1 MENNDMWQKKPS
13 TFFCDTFPGAFA
25 NPLCDTVVPTESGLE
40 LQLNK
45 PFKCVK
51 VKGFFPS

>member
-1 MENNDMWQKKPS
+1 MAKKKS
-13 TFFCDTFPGAFA
+13 TFFGDTFPGAFA
-25 NPLCDTVVPTESGLE
+25 ISLCDTVVPTESGLE

-51 VKGFFPS
+51 VKGFFLVK